1 MSKFKFWTIS
11 EDNALRTCLSKFKN
25 DASAA
30 KWAAEKFERTVG
42 SVYQRII
49 LIKSGKQ
56 ISYKERKIKTVK
68 PSKKDNGFNI
78 PEGFTFDIKPSKA
91 VMFKD
96 HIRLYF

>member
-1 MSKFKFWTIS
+1 MAKFKFWTIS

-30 KWAAEKFERTVG
+30 KWAAEKFQRSVG
-42 SVYQRII
+42 SVYQRIV

-56 ISYKERKIKTVK
+56 ITYKERKIKTVK
-68 PSKKDNGFNI
+68 EPKSDGFNI